1 MVSTRRKLQLIASFG
16 VLVLMAVAVGCHGF
30 FVDPVLQ
37 SLTVSTLK
45 STNLANIGNSVQLQA
60 SGTYDDGSHK
70 NLTGSATW
78 SVTTNPGYVTVSSQ
92 GLVTALK
99 VTPAGTVATVQ
110 AAANSSSGSVVS
122 GTINITLGQSATLTI
137 TDDLGTTISL
147 ATHPSGSTV
156 NFTAT
161 LNGNTVTTSTT
172 FTSSNSN
179 IINITNAAS
188 GSGTLGGT
196 TGTVT
201 ITGTDS
207 VDAATGTLQITVTN

>member
-1 MVSTRRKLQLIASFG
+1 
-16 VLVLMAVAVGCHGF
+16 MAIAVGCHGF
-30 FVDPVLQ
+30 FVDPVLT
-37 SLTVSTLK
+37 SMSVSTLK
-45 STNLANIGNSVQLQA
+45 STNLVNIGDTVQLQA

-78 SVTTNPGYVTVSSQ
+78 SVTTNPTFVSVSSQ

-99 VTPAGTVATVQ
+99 VTPSGTVATVQ
-110 AAANSSSGSVVS
+110 AAANSSNGSVVS
-122 GTINITLGQSATLTI
+122 GTVNITLGQSATLTI

-147 ATHPSGSTV
+147 ATHPANSTV
-156 NFTAT
+156 TFTAT

-172 FTSSNSN
+172 FASSNSA

-188 GSGTLGGT
+188 GAGTLGGT

-207 VDAATGTLQITVTN
+207 VDSASGTLQITVTN